1 MISEDE
7 SLDGRKAK
15 RLKLDEDQGKS
26 FYMQEWH
33 ANQPFYIPH
42 SDKNS
47 IISETCDS
55 GIGSSLYPPSEL
67 GIEDISGKL
76 S

>member
-15 RLKLDEDQGKS
+15 RLKLDEDQEKS
-26 FYMQEWH
+26 FYIQEW
-33 ANQPFYIPH
+33 QKQSFYIPH
-42 SDKNS
+42 GDLNS

-67 GIEDISGKL
+67 GIEDTSGKL